1 MSGKKRT
8 RTYNSVVN
16 SVVGIIAAAINIV
29 VNFAARVVIVHALG
43 NEINGIH
50 SLFLNIITVLT
61 LMETTISTAMII
73 HLYAPVNEN
82 NKEKIE
88 ELMAFYRRLY
98 TAFAFLFFAAG
109 LVINLLIPLFVT
121 TTIDFGLVHIY
132 FLLFTLSFALYYL
145 TFANRCLLYAEQKN
159 RVSTVATM
167 LGELI
172 FRGAGM
178 LLVIIYK
185 EYWIFLV
192 FLILEKLFSNA
203 VCNIYIRRQRPYLG
217 LFPGR
222 GKNPGLRKKI
232 FATVRPLFVNQIALT
247 IQNSSTSVIISALLG
262 DVSSVG
268 FYGNYQLIINAV
280 NTLFGQVGASF
291 TSSFGNL
298 ASSEDREN
306 MRRAYR
312 RVLFIVSVFGIV
324 CCCGFLA
331 CVEDF
336 IALAFGESSILGFVT
351 TVLMT
356 LNMYITLTNI
366 PIISVQ
372 NATGTHKLDAVN
384 MIIQAVAVI
393 IFSYAGGL
401 LWGLNGIILGL
412 IIPTFALTSVTKG
425 IIISRACLKE
435 KAASYL
441 LDLVLVFVKC
451 AAACALTVF
460 ACGCINT
467 GSLIFDILL
476 KGVISVFVSVA
487 VISLTSFKDENFRF
501 MLKFLHIYRKG

>member
-1 MSGKKRT
+1 MNGKKRT

-16 SVVGIIAAAINIV
+16 SIIGIIAAIINIV
-29 VNFAARVVIVHALG
+29 VNFAARIVIVRALG
-43 NEINGIH
+43 NEVNGIH

-73 HLYAPVNEN
+73 HLYAPVNDNDE
-82 NKEKIE
+82 EKIE
-88 ELMAFYRRLY
+88 ELMAFYRKLY
-98 TAFAFLFFAAG
+98 AVFAALFFAAG

-132 FLLFTLSFALYYL
+132 FLLFTLSFALYYF
-145 TFANRCLLYAEQKN
+145 TFFNRCLLYAEQKN
-159 RVSTVATM
+159 RVSTIATM

-178 LLVIIYK
+178 ILVIIFK

-203 VCNIYIRRQRPYLG
+203 VCNIYIHRQRPYLG
-217 LFPGR
+217 LLPRKGR
-222 GKNPGLRKKI
+222 NTEIRKKI

-262 DVSSVG
+262 NVSAVG

-280 NTLFGQVGASF
+280 NTLFGQVGASL

-298 ASSEDREN
+298 ASGEDREH

-312 RVLFIVSVFGIV
+312 RVMFIVSVFGII

-336 IALAFGESSILGFVT
+336 IALAFGESSVLGFVT
-351 TVLMT
+351 TLLMT

-366 PIISVQ
+366 PVISVQ

-384 MIIQAVAVI
+384 MVIQAVAVI
-393 IFSYAGGL
+393 ILSYLGGL
-401 LWGLNGIILGL
+401 FWGLDGIILGL
-412 IIPTFALTSVTKG
+412 LIPTFALTSVGKG
-425 IIISRACLKE
+425 IIISRACLE
-435 KAASYL
+435 QKAGAYM
-441 LDLVLVFVKC
+441 LDLALVYIKCAVACAITVFV
-451 AAACALTVF
+451 
-460 ACGCINT
+460 CGFVHFD
-467 GSLIFDILL
+467 SLILNILI
-476 KGVISVFVSVA
+476 KGVISVCVSVP
-487 VISLTSFKDENFRF
+487 VIIVTSFKNENFRY
-501 MLKFLHIYRKG
+501 MLKFLHIFKKG